1 MVKPPSSAIYECEVM
16 HRRLTPTVHQFRY
29 RVFYLWLDLDDLPA
43 LDKRLRLL
51 GHNRFKVFSFFDA
64 DHLGSEPGPVKAR
77 LLAWLATEGVDT
89 GRIATVHLLCFPRVL
104 GYVFNPVCFY
114 YCHDTEGVPLCAVAQ
129 VTNTFKEQKLYLVQ
143 DQEADGRFRRIV
155 PKHFYVSPFMDLE
168 LCFDFKLRVP
178 REKLEIHVDDRK
190 ADERVLLSALTGTRS
205 KLTDTRLLWCAVK
218 YPLLTLKV
226 IFLIHWEALRLWMK
240 RLPVHRKAA
249 RPDLQ
254 QKVLRPHATLAA
266 NTPSKS

>member
-1 MVKPPSSAIYECEVM
+1 MVKPSSSAIYECEVM

-29 RVFYLWLDLDDLPA
+29 RVFYLWLDLDELPM
-43 LDKRLRLL
+43 LDKQLRLL
-51 GHNRFKVFSFFDA
+51 GHNRSRVFSFFDA
-64 DHLGSEPGPVKAR
+64 DHLGSEPGPLKAR
-77 LLAWLATEGVDT
+77 LLAWLVAEGVDT
-89 GRIATVHLLCFPRVL
+89 TRIATVHLLCFPRVL
-104 GYVFNPVCFY
+104 GYVFNPVCFF
-114 YCHDTEGVPLCAVAQ
+114 YCFDKDGTPIYAVTQ

-178 REKLEIHVDDRK
+178 GEKLEIHIDDRK
-190 ADERVLLSALTGTRS
+190 ADERVLLSALTGTRTA
-205 KLTDTRLLWCAVK
+205 LTDARLLWCAVK

-226 IFLIHWEALRLWMK
+226 IFLIHWEALRLWLK
-240 RLPVHRKAA
+240 RLPVHRKAS

-254 QKVLRPHATLAA
+254 QNVLRPHATLAA
-266 NTPSKS
+266 NTPSKT